1 MKAHGFV
8 NLRGTGTAST
18 NEDSVWPSF
27 TDVMMVIVM
36 VFLMALVVILI
47 RNVDLTD
54 QLDKTERRA
63 ERDSA
68 QKTALE
74 MNIAG
79 LGDEVVGLRLQLGE
93 VTRRAELAQVA
104 TVDRDQQIGQLV
116 QDVGSLE
123 QARDRL
129 VRDNEALAGRE
140 SALQAELLSLEQTQQ
155 ALLAVRGELEAEVT
169 RLDEEKS
176 GAEKEGRALSKTL
189 TTVTRERDVLLEDK
203 AQLVKKQS
211 ALQAELLSLEQTQ
224 QALLAVRGELE
235 AEVTRLDEEK
245 SGAEK
250 EGRALSKTLTTVTRE
265 RDVLLED
272 KAQLVKK
279 QSALRLDKESMVA
292 RLATQEALLVS
303 RQKELLTL
311 SSARQALGEEKAA
324 ATEALRSRTSER
336 DSLSLEKA
344 RLLEQGTTAALRL
357 EVLAEEK
364 REIAQQL
371 AQTALQVQAYKG
383 QVTALERAAKALETR
398 NKQLTEEGSQL
409 KETTGN
415 LITQTKQLQT
425 DLGGRSAEIIE
436 LAGEKRSLETR
447 IQQLN
452 VLKDRLTVSLAEM
465 TDDRDRVLRTER
477 VLQREKDRLLTQ
489 LTEAKQQQES
499 GAAEIVRLRRQVV
512 ELDEKEQALV
522 DERKVA
528 QNVIERLE
536 KKRTRMLQQAAA
548 LRAEN
553 AQLASDYLEAQR
565 IQRKMREDMA
575 GYSKKLDMA
584 EDAQRLSVQALA
596 TRKARYAEEIT
607 ALQVEQRALV
617 DELKGQYSK
626 LQVKYDRLVRPA
638 RTFLGKH
645 VVRIGYWKEGG
656 IFRYSI
662 REPGDPQAR
671 NINEQQLHLSLTAL
685 KSVYG
690 KRLYTKILFPR
701 EAELS
706 QKDAWR
712 FTHQILRQYDYYS
725 Q

>member
-116 QDVGSLE
+116 QDVASLE

-129 VRDNEALAGRE
+129 VRDNEALVGRE
-140 SALQAELLSLEQTQQ
+140 SALQTELLSLEQTQQ
-155 ALLAVRGELEAEVT
+155 ALLVVRGELEAEVT

-189 TTVTRERDVLLEDK
+189 TTVTRERD
-203 AQLVKKQS
+203 A
-211 ALQAELLSLEQTQ
+211 
-224 QALLAVRGELE
+224 
-235 AEVTRLDEEK
+235 
-245 SGAEK
+245 
-250 EGRALSKTLTTVTRE
+250 
-265 RDVLLED
+265 LLED

-279 QSALRLDKESMVA
+279 QSALRLDIESMVA

-324 ATEALRSRTSER
+324 ATEALRNRTSER

-344 RLLEQGTTAALRL
+344 RLLEQGKTAALRI

-371 AQTALQVQAYKG
+371 AETALQMQAYKG

-425 DLGGRSAEIIE
+425 DLGGRSAELIE
-436 LAGEKRSLETR
+436 LTGEKRSLETR

-465 TDDRDRVLRTER
+465 TDDRDRVVRTER

-489 LTEAKQQQES
+489 LTEAKQQQER

-512 ELDEKEQALV
+512 ELDDNEQALA
-522 DERKVA
+522 DERKVT

-575 GYSKKLDMA
+575 SYSKKLDMA
-584 EDAQRLSVQALA
+584 EDAQRMSVQALA

-617 DELKGQYSK
+617 DELKGQYSE

>member
-1 MKAHGFV
+1 MKAPGFV
-8 NLRGTGTAST
+8 NLRGTATAST

-54 QLDKTERRA
+54 QLDKTERRV

-68 QKTALE
+68 EKTAFE

-104 TVDRDQQIGQLV
+104 TADRDQQIGGLV
-116 QDVGSLE
+116 QSVASLE

-129 VRDNEALAGRE
+129 ARDNVTLVGRE
-140 SALQAELLSLEQTQQ
+140 GALQAELLSLEQMQQ
-155 ALLAVRGELEAEVT
+155 ALLAVRGELETEVT
-169 RLDEEKS
+169 RLDKEKS
-176 GAEKEGRALSKTL
+176 GVEKERR
-189 TTVTRERDVLLEDK
+189 V
-203 AQLVKKQS
+203 
-211 ALQAELLSLEQTQ
+211 
-224 QALLAVRGELE
+224 
-235 AEVTRLDEEK
+235 
-245 SGAEK
+245 
-250 EGRALSKTLTTVTRE
+250 LSKTLTTVTRE

-279 QSALRLDKESMVA
+279 QSALRIEKESMVA
-292 RLATQEALLVS
+292 RLAEQGALLAS
-303 RQKELLTL
+303 RQKQLVTL
-311 SSARQALGEEKAA
+311 SGAHQVLGEEKAA
-324 ATEALRSRTSER
+324 ATVALRSRTSER
-336 DSLSLEKA
+336 DILSLEKS
-344 RLLEQGTTAALRL
+344 RLLEEGTTNALRL

-364 REIAQQL
+364 REIARQL
-371 AQTALQVQAYKG
+371 AETAFQRQTFKG
-383 QVTALERAAKALETR
+383 QVTSLEHSAKELEAR
-398 NKQLTEEGSQL
+398 NKQLSEEGSQL
-409 KETTGN
+409 EEAAGH
-415 LITQTKQLQT
+415 LITQRKQLQT
-425 DLGGRSAEIIE
+425 DLRGRNTELTE
-436 LAGEKRSLETR
+436 LAGDKRSLETR

-452 VLKDRLTVSLAEM
+452 AVQDGLTASLKAM
-465 TDDRDRVLRTER
+465 TDDRDRLLRTER
-477 VLQREKDRLLTQ
+477 TLQREKDHLLAR
-489 LTEAKQQQES
+489 LTEARQQQEG

-512 ELDEKEQALV
+512 ELDKKEQALV
-522 DERKVA
+522 GEREAA
-528 QNVIERLE
+528 QNAIERLE
-536 KKRTRMLQQAAA
+536 KKRSRLLQQTAA

-553 AQLASDYLEAQR
+553 AHLASDYLEAQR
-565 IQRKMREDMA
+565 IQRQMREDIA
-575 GYSKKLDMA
+575 GYSKKLDVA
-584 EDAQRLSVQALA
+584 EGGQRMSVQALA
-596 TRKARYAEEIT
+596 ALKARYAKEIT
-607 ALQVEQRALV
+607 ALQAEQRALV
-617 DELKGQYSK
+617 DELKGQHSA

-638 RTFLGKH
+638 RTFLGKY

-656 IFRYSI
+656 IFRYSL
-662 REPGDPQAR
+662 REPRETQAR
-671 NINEQQLHLSLTAL
+671 NVNEQQLHRSLTAL

>member
-116 QDVGSLE
+116 QGVASLE

-129 VRDNEALAGRE
+129 VRDNEALVGRE
-140 SALQAELLSLEQTQQ
+140 SALEAELLSLEQTQQ

-189 TTVTRERDVLLEDK
+189 TTVTRERD
-203 AQLVKKQS
+203 A
-211 ALQAELLSLEQTQ
+211 
-224 QALLAVRGELE
+224 
-235 AEVTRLDEEK
+235 
-245 SGAEK
+245 
-250 EGRALSKTLTTVTRE
+250 
-265 RDVLLED
+265 LLED

-303 RQKELLTL
+303 RQKKLLTL
-311 SSARQALGEEKAA
+311 SSARQVLEEEKAA

-344 RLLEQGTTAALRL
+344 RLLEQGKTAALRI

-371 AQTALQVQAYKG
+371 AETALQMQAYKG

-425 DLGGRSAEIIE
+425 DLGGRSAELIE
-436 LAGEKRSLETR
+436 LTGEKRSLETR

-465 TDDRDRVLRTER
+465 TDDRDRVLRTKR

-499 GAAEIVRLRRQVV
+499 GAAEIVRLRRQVA
-512 ELDEKEQALV
+512 ELDEKEQALA
-522 DERKVA
+522 DERKVT

-536 KKRTRMLQQAAA
+536 KKRTRMLQQATA

-565 IQRKMREDMA
+565 IQRQMREDMA

-584 EDAQRLSVQALA
+584 EDAQRMSVQALA

>member
-116 QDVGSLE
+116 QDVASLE
-123 QARDRL
+123 QARDQL
-129 VRDNEALAGRE
+129 VRDNEALVGRE
-140 SALQAELLSLEQTQQ
+140 SALQTELLSLEQTQQ
-155 ALLAVRGELEAEVT
+155 ALLEVRGELEAEVT

-189 TTVTRERDVLLEDK
+189 TTVTRERD
-203 AQLVKKQS
+203 A
-211 ALQAELLSLEQTQ
+211 
-224 QALLAVRGELE
+224 
-235 AEVTRLDEEK
+235 
-245 SGAEK
+245 
-250 EGRALSKTLTTVTRE
+250 
-265 RDVLLED
+265 LLED

-279 QSALRLDKESMVA
+279 QSALRLDIESMVA

-336 DSLSLEKA
+336 DSLSIEKA

-364 REIAQQL
+364 REITQQL
-371 AQTALQVQAYKG
+371 AETALQMQAYKG

-425 DLGGRSAEIIE
+425 DLGGRSAELIE
-436 LAGEKRSLETR
+436 LTGEKRSLETR

-452 VLKDRLTVSLAEM
+452 VLKDSLTVSLAEM
-465 TDDRDRVLRTER
+465 TDERDRVLRTER

-512 ELDEKEQALV
+512 ELDENEQALA
-522 DERKVA
+522 DERKVT

-575 GYSKKLDMA
+575 SYSKKLDMA
-584 EDAQRLSVQALA
+584 EDAQRMSVQALA

-617 DELKGQYSK
+617 DELKGQYSE

>member
-104 TVDRDQQIGQLV
+104 TADRDQQIGQLV
-116 QDVGSLE
+116 QGVASLE

-129 VRDNEALAGRE
+129 VRDKEALVGRE

-189 TTVTRERDVLLEDK
+189 TTVTRERD
-203 AQLVKKQS
+203 A
-211 ALQAELLSLEQTQ
+211 
-224 QALLAVRGELE
+224 
-235 AEVTRLDEEK
+235 
-245 SGAEK
+245 
-250 EGRALSKTLTTVTRE
+250 
-265 RDVLLED
+265 LLED

-279 QSALRLDKESMVA
+279 QSALRLDIESMVA

-324 ATEALRSRTSER
+324 ATEALRNRTSER

-344 RLLEQGTTAALRL
+344 RLLEQGKTAALRI

-371 AQTALQVQAYKG
+371 AETALQMQAYKG

-425 DLGGRSAEIIE
+425 DLGGRSAELIE
-436 LAGEKRSLETR
+436 LTGEKRSLETR

-465 TDDRDRVLRTER
+465 TDDRDRVVRTER

-512 ELDEKEQALV
+512 ELDENEQALA
-522 DERKVA
+522 DERKVT
-528 QNVIERLE
+528 QKVIERLE

-575 GYSKKLDMA
+575 SYSKKLDMA
-584 EDAQRLSVQALA
+584 EDAQRMSVQALA

-617 DELKGQYSK
+617 DELKGQYSE

>member
-68 QKTALE
+68 EKTALE

-116 QDVGSLE
+116 QDVASLE
-123 QARDRL
+123 QARDQL
-129 VRDNEALAGRE
+129 VRDNEALVGRE

-189 TTVTRERDVLLEDK
+189 TTVTRERD
-203 AQLVKKQS
+203 A
-211 ALQAELLSLEQTQ
+211 
-224 QALLAVRGELE
+224 
-235 AEVTRLDEEK
+235 
-245 SGAEK
+245 
-250 EGRALSKTLTTVTRE
+250 
-265 RDVLLED
+265 LLED

-279 QSALRLDKESMVA
+279 QSALRLDIESMVA

-324 ATEALRSRTSER
+324 ATEALRNRTSER

-344 RLLEQGTTAALRL
+344 RLLEQGKTAALRI

-371 AQTALQVQAYKG
+371 AETALQMQAYKG

-425 DLGGRSAEIIE
+425 DLGGRSAELIE
-436 LAGEKRSLETR
+436 LTGEKRSLETR

-465 TDDRDRVLRTER
+465 TDDRDRVVRTER

-512 ELDEKEQALV
+512 ELDENEQALA
-522 DERKVA
+522 DERKVT

-575 GYSKKLDMA
+575 SYSKKLDMA
-584 EDAQRLSVQALA
+584 EDAQRMSVQALA

-617 DELKGQYSK
+617 DELKGQYSE

>member
-116 QDVGSLE
+116 QDVASLE
-123 QARDRL
+123 QARDQL
-129 VRDNEALAGRE
+129 VRDNEALVGRE
-140 SALQAELLSLEQTQQ
+140 SALQTELLSLEQTQQ

-189 TTVTRERDVLLEDK
+189 TTVTRERD
-203 AQLVKKQS
+203 A
-211 ALQAELLSLEQTQ
+211 
-224 QALLAVRGELE
+224 
-235 AEVTRLDEEK
+235 
-245 SGAEK
+245 
-250 EGRALSKTLTTVTRE
+250 
-265 RDVLLED
+265 LLED

-279 QSALRLDKESMVA
+279 QSALRLDIESMVA

-324 ATEALRSRTSER
+324 ATEALRNRTSER

-344 RLLEQGTTAALRL
+344 RLLEQGKTAALRI

-371 AQTALQVQAYKG
+371 AETALQMQAYKG

-425 DLGGRSAEIIE
+425 DLGGRSAELIE
-436 LAGEKRSLETR
+436 VTGEKRSLETR

-465 TDDRDRVLRTER
+465 TDDRDRVVRTER

-512 ELDEKEQALV
+512 ELDEKEQALA
-522 DERKVA
+522 DERKVT

-575 GYSKKLDMA
+575 SYSKKLDMA
-584 EDAQRLSVQALA
+584 EDAQRMSVQALA

-617 DELKGQYSK
+617 DELKGQYSE

-671 NINEQQLHLSLTAL
+671 NINEQQLHRSLTAL

>member
-1 MKAHGFV
+1 MKTHGFV

-116 QDVGSLE
+116 QDVASLE
-123 QARDRL
+123 QARDQL
-129 VRDNEALAGRE
+129 VRDNEALVGRE
-140 SALQAELLSLEQTQQ
+140 SALQTELLSLEQTQQ

-189 TTVTRERDVLLEDK
+189 TTVTRERD
-203 AQLVKKQS
+203 A
-211 ALQAELLSLEQTQ
+211 
-224 QALLAVRGELE
+224 
-235 AEVTRLDEEK
+235 
-245 SGAEK
+245 
-250 EGRALSKTLTTVTRE
+250 
-265 RDVLLED
+265 LLED

-279 QSALRLDKESMVA
+279 QSALRLDIESMVA

-324 ATEALRSRTSER
+324 ATEALRNRTSER

-344 RLLEQGTTAALRL
+344 RLLEQGKTAALRI

-371 AQTALQVQAYKG
+371 AETALQMQAYKG

-425 DLGGRSAEIIE
+425 DLGGRSAELIE
-436 LAGEKRSLETR
+436 LTGEKRSLETR

-465 TDDRDRVLRTER
+465 TDDRDRVVRTER
-477 VLQREKDRLLTQ
+477 VLQRERDRLLTQ

-512 ELDEKEQALV
+512 ELDENEQALA
-522 DERKVA
+522 DERKVT

-584 EDAQRLSVQALA
+584 EDAQRMSVQALA

-617 DELKGQYSK
+617 DELKGQYSE

>member
-116 QDVGSLE
+116 QDVVSLE
-123 QARDRL
+123 QARDQL
-129 VRDNEALAGRE
+129 VRDNEALVGRE
-140 SALQAELLSLEQTQQ
+140 SALQTELLSLEQTQQ
-155 ALLAVRGELEAEVT
+155 ALLVVRGELEAEVT
-169 RLDEEKS
+169 RLYEEKS

-189 TTVTRERDVLLEDK
+189 TTVTRERD
-203 AQLVKKQS
+203 A
-211 ALQAELLSLEQTQ
+211 
-224 QALLAVRGELE
+224 
-235 AEVTRLDEEK
+235 
-245 SGAEK
+245 
-250 EGRALSKTLTTVTRE
+250 
-265 RDVLLED
+265 LLED

-279 QSALRLDKESMVA
+279 QSALRLDIESMVA

-303 RQKELLTL
+303 RQKELLML

-324 ATEALRSRTSER
+324 ATEALRNRTSER

-344 RLLEQGTTAALRL
+344 RLLEQGKTAALRI

-371 AQTALQVQAYKG
+371 AETALQMQAYKG

-398 NKQLTEEGSQL
+398 NKQLAEEGSQL

-465 TDDRDRVLRTER
+465 TDDRDRVVRTER
-477 VLQREKDRLLTQ
+477 MLQREKDRLLTQ

-512 ELDEKEQALV
+512 ELDENEQALA
-522 DERKVA
+522 DERKVT

-575 GYSKKLDMA
+575 SYSKKLDMA
-584 EDAQRLSVQALA
+584 EDAQRMSVQALA

-617 DELKGQYSK
+617 DELKGQYSE

>member
-116 QDVGSLE
+116 QDVASLE
-123 QARDRL
+123 QARDQL
-129 VRDNEALAGRE
+129 VRDNEALVGRE
-140 SALQAELLSLEQTQQ
+140 SALQTELLSLEQTQQ
-155 ALLAVRGELEAEVT
+155 ALLVVRGELEAEVT

-189 TTVTRERDVLLEDK
+189 TTVTRERD
-203 AQLVKKQS
+203 A
-211 ALQAELLSLEQTQ
+211 
-224 QALLAVRGELE
+224 
-235 AEVTRLDEEK
+235 
-245 SGAEK
+245 
-250 EGRALSKTLTTVTRE
+250 
-265 RDVLLED
+265 LLED

-279 QSALRLDKESMVA
+279 QSALRLDIESMVA

-303 RQKELLTL
+303 RQKELLML

-324 ATEALRSRTSER
+324 ATEALRNRTSER

-344 RLLEQGTTAALRL
+344 RLLEQGKTAALRI

-371 AQTALQVQAYKG
+371 AETALQMQAYKG

-425 DLGGRSAEIIE
+425 DLGGRSAELIE
-436 LAGEKRSLETR
+436 LTGEKRSLETR

-512 ELDEKEQALV
+512 ELDEKEQALA
-522 DERKVA
+522 DERKVT

-575 GYSKKLDMA
+575 SYSKKLDMA
-584 EDAQRLSVQALA
+584 EDAQRMSVQALA

-617 DELKGQYSK
+617 DELKGQYSE

-671 NINEQQLHLSLTAL
+671 NINEQQLHRSLTAL

-712 FTHQILRQYDYYS
+712 FPHQILRQYDYYS

>member
-116 QDVGSLE
+116 QDVASLE
-123 QARDRL
+123 QARDQL
-129 VRDNEALAGRE
+129 VRDNEALVGRE
-140 SALQAELLSLEQTQQ
+140 SALQTELLSLEQTQQ

-189 TTVTRERDVLLEDK
+189 TTVTRERD
-203 AQLVKKQS
+203 A
-211 ALQAELLSLEQTQ
+211 
-224 QALLAVRGELE
+224 
-235 AEVTRLDEEK
+235 
-245 SGAEK
+245 
-250 EGRALSKTLTTVTRE
+250 
-265 RDVLLED
+265 LLED

-279 QSALRLDKESMVA
+279 QSALRLDIESMVA

-324 ATEALRSRTSER
+324 ATEALRNRTSER

-344 RLLEQGTTAALRL
+344 RLLEQGKTAALRI

-371 AQTALQVQAYKG
+371 AETALQMQAYKG
-383 QVTALERAAKALETR
+383 QVTALEAR

-409 KETTGN
+409 KETTGT

-425 DLGGRSAEIIE
+425 DLGGRSAELIE
-436 LAGEKRSLETR
+436 VTGEKRSLETR

-465 TDDRDRVLRTER
+465 TDDRDRVVRTER

-512 ELDEKEQALV
+512 ELDENEQALA
-522 DERKVA
+522 DERKVT

-575 GYSKKLDMA
+575 SYSKKLDMA
-584 EDAQRLSVQALA
+584 EDAQRMSVQALA

-617 DELKGQYSK
+617 DELKGQYSE

>member
-116 QDVGSLE
+116 QDVASLE
-123 QARDRL
+123 QARDQL
-129 VRDNEALAGRE
+129 VRDNEALVGRE
-140 SALQAELLSLEQTQQ
+140 SALQTELLSLEQTQQ

-189 TTVTRERDVLLEDK
+189 TTVTRERD
-203 AQLVKKQS
+203 A
-211 ALQAELLSLEQTQ
+211 
-224 QALLAVRGELE
+224 
-235 AEVTRLDEEK
+235 
-245 SGAEK
+245 
-250 EGRALSKTLTTVTRE
+250 
-265 RDVLLED
+265 LLED

-279 QSALRLDKESMVA
+279 QSALRLDIESMVA

-324 ATEALRSRTSER
+324 ATEALRNRTSER

-344 RLLEQGTTAALRL
+344 RLLEQGKTAALRL

-364 REIAQQL
+364 REITQQL
-371 AQTALQVQAYKG
+371 AETALQMQAYKG

-425 DLGGRSAEIIE
+425 DLGGRSAELIE
-436 LAGEKRSLETR
+436 VTGEKRSLETR

-512 ELDEKEQALV
+512 ELDENEQALA
-522 DERKVA
+522 DERKVT

-584 EDAQRLSVQALA
+584 EDAQRMSVQALA

-617 DELKGQYSK
+617 DELKGQYSE

>member
-116 QDVGSLE
+116 QDVASLE
-123 QARDRL
+123 QARDQL
-129 VRDNEALAGRE
+129 VRDNEALVGRE
-140 SALQAELLSLEQTQQ
+140 SALQTELLSLEQTQQ

-189 TTVTRERDVLLEDK
+189 TTVTRERD
-203 AQLVKKQS
+203 A
-211 ALQAELLSLEQTQ
+211 
-224 QALLAVRGELE
+224 
-235 AEVTRLDEEK
+235 
-245 SGAEK
+245 
-250 EGRALSKTLTTVTRE
+250 
-265 RDVLLED
+265 LLED

-279 QSALRLDKESMVA
+279 QSALRLDIESMVA

-324 ATEALRSRTSER
+324 ATEALRNRTSER

-344 RLLEQGTTAALRL
+344 RLLEQGKTAALRI

-371 AQTALQVQAYKG
+371 AETALQMQAYKG

-425 DLGGRSAEIIE
+425 DLGGRSAELIE
-436 LAGEKRSLETR
+436 LTGEKRSLETR

-465 TDDRDRVLRTER
+465 TDDRDRVVRTER

-512 ELDEKEQALV
+512 ELDENEQALA
-522 DERKVA
+522 DERKVT

-575 GYSKKLDMA
+575 SYSKKLDMA
-584 EDAQRLSVQALA
+584 EDAQRMSVQALA

-617 DELKGQYSK
+617 DELKGQYSE

>member
-116 QDVGSLE
+116 QGVASLE

-129 VRDNEALAGRE
+129 VRDNETLVGRE
-140 SALQAELLSLEQTQQ
+140 SALE
-155 ALLAVRGELEAEVT
+155 
-169 RLDEEKS
+169 
-176 GAEKEGRALSKTL
+176 
-189 TTVTRERDVLLEDK
+189 
-203 AQLVKKQS
+203 
-211 ALQAELLSLEQTQ
+211 AELLSLEQTQ

-311 SSARQALGEEKAA
+311 ASARQALGEEKAA

-383 QVTALERAAKALETR
+383 QVTALETR

-425 DLGGRSAEIIE
+425 DLGGRSAELIE
-436 LAGEKRSLETR
+436 LTGEKRSLETR

-499 GAAEIVRLRRQVV
+499 GAAEIVRLRRQVA
-512 ELDEKEQALV
+512 ELDEKEQALA

-584 EDAQRLSVQALA
+584 EDAQRMSVQALA

-617 DELKGQYSK
+617 DELKGQYSE

-662 REPGDPQAR
+662 REPGDPQVR

>member
-47 RNVDLTD
+47 RNGDLTD

-116 QDVGSLE
+116 QDVASLE

-129 VRDNEALAGRE
+129 VRDNEALVGRE
-140 SALQAELLSLEQTQQ
+140 SALQTELLSLEQTQQ

-189 TTVTRERDVLLEDK
+189 TTVTRERDALLEDK
-203 AQLVKKQS
+203 AQLVKKQ
-211 ALQAELLSLEQTQ
+211 
-224 QALLAVRGELE
+224 R
-235 AEVTRLDEEK
+235 
-245 SGAEK
+245 
-250 EGRALSKTLTTVTRE
+250 
-265 RDVLLED
+265 
-272 KAQLVKK
+272 
-279 QSALRLDKESMVA
+279 ALRLDIESMVA

-324 ATEALRSRTSER
+324 ATEALRNRTSER

-344 RLLEQGTTAALRL
+344 RLLEQGKTAALRI

-371 AQTALQVQAYKG
+371 AETALQMQAYKG
-383 QVTALERAAKALETR
+383 QVTALERAAKELETR

-425 DLGGRSAEIIE
+425 DLGGRSAELIE
-436 LAGEKRSLETR
+436 LTGEKRSLETR

-465 TDDRDRVLRTER
+465 TDDRDRVVRTER

-512 ELDEKEQALV
+512 ELDENEQALA
-522 DERKVA
+522 DERKVT

-536 KKRTRMLQQAAA
+536 KKRTRRLQQAAA

-575 GYSKKLDMA
+575 SYSKKLDMA
-584 EDAQRLSVQALA
+584 EDAQRMSVQALA

-617 DELKGQYSK
+617 DELKGQYSE

>member
-116 QDVGSLE
+116 QDVASLE
-123 QARDRL
+123 QARDQL
-129 VRDNEALAGRE
+129 VRDNEALVGRE
-140 SALQAELLSLEQTQQ
+140 SALQTELLSLEQTQQ

-189 TTVTRERDVLLEDK
+189 TTVTRERDALLEDQ

-211 ALQAELLSLEQTQ
+211 ALQTELLSLEQTQ

-250 EGRALSKTLTTVTRE
+250 EGRALSKTLTTVTQE
-265 RDVLLED
+265 RDALLED

-279 QSALRLDKESMVA
+279 QSALRLDIESMVA

-324 ATEALRSRTSER
+324 ATEALRNRTSER

-344 RLLEQGTTAALRL
+344 RLLEQGKTAALRI

-371 AQTALQVQAYKG
+371 AETALRMQAYKG

-425 DLGGRSAEIIE
+425 DLGGRSAELIE
-436 LAGEKRSLETR
+436 LTGEKRSLETR

-452 VLKDRLTVSLAEM
+452 VLKERLTVSLAEM
-465 TDDRDRVLRTER
+465 TDDRDRVVRTER
-477 VLQREKDRLLTQ
+477 VLQRERDRLLTQ

-512 ELDEKEQALV
+512 ELDENEQALA
-522 DERKVA
+522 DERKVT

-575 GYSKKLDMA
+575 SYSKKLDMA
-584 EDAQRLSVQALA
+584 EDAQRMSVQALA

-617 DELKGQYSK
+617 DELKGQYSE

-671 NINEQQLHLSLTAL
+671 NINEQQLHRSLTAL

>member
-79 LGDEVVGLRLQLGE
+79 LGDEVGGLRLQLGE

-116 QDVGSLE
+116 QDVASLE
-123 QARDRL
+123 QARDQL
-129 VRDNEALAGRE
+129 VRDNKALVSRE
-140 SALQAELLSLEQTQQ
+140 SVLQAELLSLEQTQQ

-189 TTVTRERDVLLEDK
+189 TTVTRERD
-203 AQLVKKQS
+203 A
-211 ALQAELLSLEQTQ
+211 
-224 QALLAVRGELE
+224 
-235 AEVTRLDEEK
+235 
-245 SGAEK
+245 
-250 EGRALSKTLTTVTRE
+250 
-265 RDVLLED
+265 LLED

-279 QSALRLDKESMVA
+279 QSALRLDIESMVA

-324 ATEALRSRTSER
+324 ATEALRNRTSER

-344 RLLEQGTTAALRL
+344 RLLEQGKTAALRI

-371 AQTALQVQAYKG
+371 AETALQMQAYKG

-425 DLGGRSAEIIE
+425 DLGGRSAELIE
-436 LAGEKRSLETR
+436 LTGEKRSLETR
-447 IQQLN
+447 LQQLN

-465 TDDRDRVLRTER
+465 TDDRDRVVRTER

-512 ELDEKEQALV
+512 ELDEKEQALA
-522 DERKVA
+522 DERKVT

-575 GYSKKLDMA
+575 SYSKKLDMA
-584 EDAQRLSVQALA
+584 EDAQRMSVQALA

-617 DELKGQYSK
+617 DELKGQYSE

>member
-116 QDVGSLE
+116 QDVASLE
-123 QARDRL
+123 QARDQL
-129 VRDNEALAGRE
+129 VRDNEALVGRE
-140 SALQAELLSLEQTQQ
+140 SALQTELLSLEQTQQ

-189 TTVTRERDVLLEDK
+189 TTVTRERD
-203 AQLVKKQS
+203 A
-211 ALQAELLSLEQTQ
+211 
-224 QALLAVRGELE
+224 
-235 AEVTRLDEEK
+235 
-245 SGAEK
+245 
-250 EGRALSKTLTTVTRE
+250 
-265 RDVLLED
+265 LLED

-279 QSALRLDKESMVA
+279 QSALRLDIESMVA

-324 ATEALRSRTSER
+324 ATEALRNRTSER

-344 RLLEQGTTAALRL
+344 RLLEQGKTAALRI

-371 AQTALQVQAYKG
+371 AETALQMQAYKG
-383 QVTALERAAKALETR
+383 QVTALETR

-425 DLGGRSAEIIE
+425 DLGGRSAELIE
-436 LAGEKRSLETR
+436 VTGEKRSLETR

-465 TDDRDRVLRTER
+465 TDDRDRVVRTER

-512 ELDEKEQALV
+512 ELDENEQALA
-522 DERKVA
+522 DERKVT

-584 EDAQRLSVQALA
+584 EDAQRMSVQALA

-617 DELKGQYSK
+617 DELKGQYSE

>member
-116 QDVGSLE
+116 QGVASLE

-129 VRDNEALAGRE
+129 VRDNEALVGRE
-140 SALQAELLSLEQTQQ
+140 SALEAELLSLEQTQQ

-169 RLDEEKS
+169 RLDKEKS
-176 GAEKEGRALSKTL
+176 G
-189 TTVTRERDVLLEDK
+189 V
-203 AQLVKKQS
+203 
-211 ALQAELLSLEQTQ
+211 
-224 QALLAVRGELE
+224 
-235 AEVTRLDEEK
+235 
-245 SGAEK
+245 EK

-425 DLGGRSAEIIE
+425 DLGGRSAELIE

-447 IQQLN
+447 LQQLN

-499 GAAEIVRLRRQVV
+499 GAAEIVRLRRQVA
-512 ELDEKEQALV
+512 ELDEKEQALAG
-522 DERKVA
+522 ERKVA

-584 EDAQRLSVQALA
+584 EDAQRMSVQALA

>member
-8 NLRGTGTAST
+8 NLRGTATAST

-54 QLDKTERRA
+54 QLDKTERRV
-63 ERDSA
+63 ELDSA

-79 LGDEVVGLRLQLGE
+79 LGDEVVGLRLQLGQ
-93 VTRRAELAQVA
+93 VTRRAELAQLA
-104 TVDRDQQIGQLV
+104 TADRDQQIGRLV
-116 QDVGSLE
+116 QGVASLE

-129 VRDNEALAGRE
+129 VRDNETLVGRE
-140 SALQAELLSLEQTQQ
+140 GALQAELLSLEQTQQ
-155 ALLAVRGELEAEVT
+155 ALLALRGELEAEVT
-169 RLDEEKS
+169 RLDKEKA
-176 GAEKEGRALSKTL
+176 GVEKEGRALSETL
-189 TTVTRERDVLLEDK
+189 TTVTRERDVLLEDT
-203 AQLVKKQS
+203 AQLVKKQ
-211 ALQAELLSLEQTQ
+211 
-224 QALLAVRGELE
+224 G
-235 AEVTRLDEEK
+235 
-245 SGAEK
+245 
-250 EGRALSKTLTTVTRE
+250 
-265 RDVLLED
+265 
-272 KAQLVKK
+272 
-279 QSALRLDKESMVA
+279 ALRLEKESMAA
-292 RLATQEALLVS
+292 RLSEQGVLLVS

-311 SSARQALGEEKAA
+311 ANAHQVLGEEKAA

-336 DSLSLEKA
+336 DILSLEKG
-344 RLLEQGTTAALRL
+344 RLLEEEKTNALRL

-371 AQTALQVQAYKG
+371 AQTALQMQAYKG
-383 QVTALERAAKALETR
+383 QLTALEYKAKKLGAR
-398 NKQLTEEGSQL
+398 NKQLSEEGSQL
-409 KETTGN
+409 KEAAGN

-425 DLGGRSAEIIE
+425 DLGGRSAELIE
-436 LAGEKRSLETR
+436 LAEEKQSLETR

-452 VLKDRLTVSLAEM
+452 VLKDGLADSLTTM

-477 VLQREKDRLLTQ
+477 VLQREKDRLLAQ
-489 LTEAKQQQES
+489 LTEARQQQEG

-512 ELDEKEQALV
+512 ELDEKEQALAG
-522 DERKVA
+522 ERKVA

-536 KKRTRMLQQAAA
+536 KTRTRMLQQAAT

-565 IQRKMREDMA
+565 VQREMRKDIV
-575 GYSKKLDMA
+575 GYSKKLDVA
-584 EDAQRLSVQALA
+584 EGAQRTSVHALA
-596 TRKARYAEEIT
+596 ARKARYAKEIT
-607 ALQVEQRALV
+607 ALQAEQRALV
-617 DELKGQYSK
+617 DELKGQYSA

-656 IFRYSI
+656 IFRYSL
-662 REPGDPQAR
+662 REPGDLQAR
-671 NINEQQLHLSLTAL
+671 NINEQQLHRSLTAL

-701 EAELS
+701 EAALS

>member
-1 MKAHGFV
+1 MKTHGFV

-116 QDVGSLE
+116 QGVASLE

-129 VRDNEALAGRE
+129 VRDNETLVGRE
-140 SALQAELLSLEQTQQ
+140 SALEAELLSLEQTQQ

-176 GAEKEGRALSKTL
+176 G
-189 TTVTRERDVLLEDK
+189 V
-203 AQLVKKQS
+203 
-211 ALQAELLSLEQTQ
+211 
-224 QALLAVRGELE
+224 
-235 AEVTRLDEEK
+235 
-245 SGAEK
+245 EK

-292 RLATQEALLVS
+292 RLAIQEALLVS

-344 RLLEQGTTAALRL
+344 RLLEQGATAALRL

-371 AQTALQVQAYKG
+371 AETALQMQAYKG
-383 QVTALERAAKALETR
+383 QVTALERAATALETR
-398 NKQLTEEGSQL
+398 NKQLAEEGSQL

-425 DLGGRSAEIIE
+425 DLGGRSAELIE

-447 IQQLN
+447 LQQLN
-452 VLKDRLTVSLAEM
+452 VLKDRLTASLAEM

-512 ELDEKEQALV
+512 ELDEKEQALA

-584 EDAQRLSVQALA
+584 EDAQRLSVKALA
-596 TRKARYAEEIT
+596 TRKARYAKEIT

>member
-68 QKTALE
+68 EKTALE

-116 QDVGSLE
+116 QDVASLE
-123 QARDRL
+123 QARDQL
-129 VRDNEALAGRE
+129 VRDNEALVGRE
-140 SALQAELLSLEQTQQ
+140 SALQTELLSLEQTQQ

-189 TTVTRERDVLLEDK
+189 TTVTRERD
-203 AQLVKKQS
+203 A
-211 ALQAELLSLEQTQ
+211 
-224 QALLAVRGELE
+224 
-235 AEVTRLDEEK
+235 
-245 SGAEK
+245 
-250 EGRALSKTLTTVTRE
+250 
-265 RDVLLED
+265 LLED

-279 QSALRLDKESMVA
+279 QSALRLDIESMVA

-324 ATEALRSRTSER
+324 ATEALRNRTSER

-344 RLLEQGTTAALRL
+344 RLLEQGKTAALRI

-371 AQTALQVQAYKG
+371 AETALQMQAYKG

-425 DLGGRSAEIIE
+425 DLGGRSAELIE
-436 LAGEKRSLETR
+436 LTGEKRSLETR

-489 LTEAKQQQES
+489 LTEAKQQQER

-512 ELDEKEQALV
+512 ELDEKEQALA
-522 DERKVA
+522 DERKVT

-548 LRAEN
+548 RRAEN

-584 EDAQRLSVQALA
+584 EDAQRMSVQALA

-617 DELKGQYSK
+617 DELKGQYSE

-671 NINEQQLHLSLTAL
+671 NINEQQLHRSLTAL

>member
-116 QDVGSLE
+116 QDVASLE
-123 QARDRL
+123 QARDQL
-129 VRDNEALAGRE
+129 VRDNEALVGRE
-140 SALQAELLSLEQTQQ
+140 SALQTELLSLEQTQQ

-189 TTVTRERDVLLEDK
+189 TTVTRERD
-203 AQLVKKQS
+203 A
-211 ALQAELLSLEQTQ
+211 
-224 QALLAVRGELE
+224 
-235 AEVTRLDEEK
+235 
-245 SGAEK
+245 
-250 EGRALSKTLTTVTRE
+250 
-265 RDVLLED
+265 LLED

-279 QSALRLDKESMVA
+279 QSALRLDIESMVA

-311 SSARQALGEEKAA
+311 SRARQALGEDKAA
-324 ATEALRSRTSER
+324 ATEALRNRTSER

-344 RLLEQGTTAALRL
+344 RLLEQGKTAALRI

-371 AQTALQVQAYKG
+371 ADTALQMQAYKG
-383 QVTALERAAKALETR
+383 QVTALETR

-425 DLGGRSAEIIE
+425 DLGGRSAELIE
-436 LAGEKRSLETR
+436 LTREKRSLETR

-465 TDDRDRVLRTER
+465 TDDRDRVVRTER

-512 ELDEKEQALV
+512 ELDENEQALA
-522 DERKVA
+522 DERKVT

-575 GYSKKLDMA
+575 SYSKKLDMA
-584 EDAQRLSVQALA
+584 EDAQRMSVQALA

-617 DELKGQYSK
+617 DELKGQYSE

>member
-54 QLDKTERRA
+54 QLDKTERRV
-63 ERDSA
+63 ELDSA

-79 LGDEVVGLRLQLGE
+79 LGDEVVGLRLQLGQ
-93 VTRRAELAQVA
+93 VTRRAELAQLA
-104 TVDRDQQIGQLV
+104 TADRDQQIGRLV
-116 QDVGSLE
+116 QGVASLE

-129 VRDNEALAGRE
+129 VRDNETLVGRE
-140 SALQAELLSLEQTQQ
+140 GALQAELLSLEQTQQ
-155 ALLAVRGELEAEVT
+155 ALLALRGELEAEVT
-169 RLDEEKS
+169 RLDKEKA
-176 GAEKEGRALSKTL
+176 G
-189 TTVTRERDVLLEDK
+189 V
-203 AQLVKKQS
+203 
-211 ALQAELLSLEQTQ
+211 
-224 QALLAVRGELE
+224 
-235 AEVTRLDEEK
+235 
-245 SGAEK
+245 EK

-279 QSALRLDKESMVA
+279 QSALRIEKESMAA
-292 RLATQEALLVS
+292 RLAEQGTLLAS
-303 RQKELLTL
+303 RQKQLVTL
-311 SSARQALGEEKAA
+311 SGAHQVLGEEQAA

-336 DSLSLEKA
+336 DILSLEKA
-344 RLLEQGTTAALRL
+344 RLLEEGTTNALRL

-364 REIAQQL
+364 RELEAEVTRLDKEKAGVEKEGRALSKTLTTVTRERDVLLEDKAQLVKKQS
-371 AQTALQVQAYKG
+371 ALRIEK
-383 QVTALERAAKALETR
+383 ESMAA
-398 NKQLTEEGSQL
+398 QLTE
-409 KETTGN
+409 
-415 LITQTKQLQT
+415 
-425 DLGGRSAEIIE
+425 
-436 LAGEKRSLETR
+436 TR
-447 IQQLN
+447 
-452 VLKDRLTVSLAEM
+452 
-465 TDDRDRVLRTER
+465 
-477 VLQREKDRLLTQ
+477 
-489 LTEAKQQQES
+489 QQQEG
-499 GAAEIVRLRRQVV
+499 GAADIVRLRRQVV
-512 ELDEKEQALV
+512 ERDEKEQALAG
-522 DERKVA
+522 ERKVA

-536 KKRTRMLQQAAA
+536 KTRTRMLQQAAT

-553 AQLASDYLEAQR
+553 AQLASDYLAAQR
-565 IQRKMREDMA
+565 IQREMRKDIV
-575 GYSKKLDMA
+575 GYSKKLDVA
-584 EDAQRLSVQALA
+584 EGVQRTSVHALA
-596 TRKARYAEEIT
+596 ARKARYAKEIT
-607 ALQVEQRALV
+607 ALQAEQRALV
-617 DELKGQYSK
+617 EELKGQYSA

-656 IFRYSI
+656 IFRYSL
-662 REPGDPQAR
+662 REPGDLQAR
-671 NINEQQLHLSLTAL
+671 NINEQQLHRSLTAL

-701 EAELS
+701 EAALS

>member
-116 QDVGSLE
+116 QDVASLE
-123 QARDRL
+123 QARDQL
-129 VRDNEALAGRE
+129 VRDNEALVGRE
-140 SALQAELLSLEQTQQ
+140 SALQTELLSLEQTQQ
-155 ALLAVRGELEAEVT
+155 ALLAVRGELEAEVTRLDEEKSGAEKEGRALSKTLTTVTRERDALLEDKAQLVKKQSVLQTELLSLEQTQQALLVVRGELEAEVT

-211 ALQAELLSLEQTQ
+211 AF
-224 QALLAVRGELE
+224 
-235 AEVTRLDEEK
+235 RLDI
-245 SGAEK
+245 
-250 EGRALSKTLTTVTRE
+250 
-265 RDVLLED
+265 
-272 KAQLVKK
+272 
-279 QSALRLDKESMVA
+279 ESMVA

-425 DLGGRSAEIIE
+425 DLGGRSAELIE
-436 LAGEKRSLETR
+436 LTGEKRSLETR

-465 TDDRDRVLRTER
+465 TDDRDRVVRTER

-512 ELDEKEQALV
+512 ELDEKEQALA
-522 DERKVA
+522 DERKVT

-553 AQLASDYLEAQR
+553 VQLASDYLEAQR
-565 IQRKMREDMA
+565 IQRQMREDMA

-584 EDAQRLSVQALA
+584 EDAQRMSVQALA

>member
-116 QDVGSLE
+116 QDVASLE
-123 QARDRL
+123 QARDQL
-129 VRDNEALAGRE
+129 VRDNEALVGRE
-140 SALQAELLSLEQTQQ
+140 SALQTELLSLEQTQQ
-155 ALLAVRGELEAEVT
+155 ALLVVRGELEAEVT

-189 TTVTRERDVLLEDK
+189 TTVTRERD
-203 AQLVKKQS
+203 A
-211 ALQAELLSLEQTQ
+211 
-224 QALLAVRGELE
+224 
-235 AEVTRLDEEK
+235 
-245 SGAEK
+245 
-250 EGRALSKTLTTVTRE
+250 
-265 RDVLLED
+265 LLED

-279 QSALRLDKESMVA
+279 QSALRLDIESMVA

-324 ATEALRSRTSER
+324 ATEALRNRTSER

-344 RLLEQGTTAALRL
+344 RLLEQGKTAALRI

-371 AQTALQVQAYKG
+371 AETALQMQAYKG

-425 DLGGRSAEIIE
+425 DLGGRSAELIE
-436 LAGEKRSLETR
+436 LTGEKRSLETR

-465 TDDRDRVLRTER
+465 TDDRDRVVRTER

-512 ELDEKEQALV
+512 ELDENEQALA
-522 DERKVA
+522 DERKVT

-575 GYSKKLDMA
+575 SYSKKLDMA
-584 EDAQRLSVQALA
+584 EDAQRMSVQALA

-617 DELKGQYSK
+617 DELKGQYSE

>member
-8 NLRGTGTAST
+8 NLRGSGTAST
-18 NEDSVWPSF
+18 NEDSAWPAF

-116 QDVGSLE
+116 QDVASLE
-123 QARDRL
+123 QARDQL
-129 VRDNEALAGRE
+129 VRDNEALVGRE
-140 SALQAELLSLEQTQQ
+140 SALQTELLSLEQTQQ

-189 TTVTRERDVLLEDK
+189 TTVTQERD
-203 AQLVKKQS
+203 A
-211 ALQAELLSLEQTQ
+211 
-224 QALLAVRGELE
+224 
-235 AEVTRLDEEK
+235 
-245 SGAEK
+245 
-250 EGRALSKTLTTVTRE
+250 
-265 RDVLLED
+265 LLED

-279 QSALRLDKESMVA
+279 QSALRLDIESMVA

-324 ATEALRSRTSER
+324 ATEALRNRTSER

-344 RLLEQGTTAALRL
+344 RLLEQGKTAALRL

-364 REIAQQL
+364 REITQQL
-371 AQTALQVQAYKG
+371 AETALQMQAYKG
-383 QVTALERAAKALETR
+383 QVTALERAAKELETR

-425 DLGGRSAEIIE
+425 DLGGRSAELIE
-436 LAGEKRSLETR
+436 LTGEKRSLETR

-512 ELDEKEQALV
+512 ELDENEQALA
-522 DERKVA
+522 DERKVT

-584 EDAQRLSVQALA
+584 EDAQRMSVQALA

-617 DELKGQYSK
+617 DELKGQYSE

>member
-116 QDVGSLE
+116 QDVASLE
-123 QARDRL
+123 QARDQL
-129 VRDNEALAGRE
+129 VRDNEALVGRE
-140 SALQAELLSLEQTQQ
+140 RALQTELLSLEQTQQ

-189 TTVTRERDVLLEDK
+189 TTVTRERD
-203 AQLVKKQS
+203 A
-211 ALQAELLSLEQTQ
+211 
-224 QALLAVRGELE
+224 
-235 AEVTRLDEEK
+235 
-245 SGAEK
+245 
-250 EGRALSKTLTTVTRE
+250 
-265 RDVLLED
+265 LLED

-279 QSALRLDKESMVA
+279 QSALRLDIESMVA

-324 ATEALRSRTSER
+324 ATEALRNRTSER

-344 RLLEQGTTAALRL
+344 RLLEQGKTAALRI

-371 AQTALQVQAYKG
+371 AETALQMQAYKG

-425 DLGGRSAEIIE
+425 DLGGRSAELIE
-436 LAGEKRSLETR
+436 LTGEKRSLETR

-465 TDDRDRVLRTER
+465 TDDRDRVVRTER
-477 VLQREKDRLLTQ
+477 VLQRERDRLLPQ

-512 ELDEKEQALV
+512 ELDEKEQALA
-522 DERKVA
+522 DERKVT

-575 GYSKKLDMA
+575 SYSKKLDMA
-584 EDAQRLSVQALA
+584 EDAQRMSVQALA

-617 DELKGQYSK
+617 DELKGQYSE

>member
-116 QDVGSLE
+116 QDVASLE
-123 QARDRL
+123 QARDQL
-129 VRDNEALAGRE
+129 VRDNEALVGRE
-140 SALQAELLSLEQTQQ
+140 SALQTELLSLEQTQQ

-189 TTVTRERDVLLEDK
+189 TTVTRERD
-203 AQLVKKQS
+203 A
-211 ALQAELLSLEQTQ
+211 
-224 QALLAVRGELE
+224 
-235 AEVTRLDEEK
+235 
-245 SGAEK
+245 
-250 EGRALSKTLTTVTRE
+250 
-265 RDVLLED
+265 LLED

-279 QSALRLDKESMVA
+279 QSALRLDIESMVA

-344 RLLEQGTTAALRL
+344 RLLEQGKTAALRL

-371 AQTALQVQAYKG
+371 VETVLQMQAYKG
-383 QVTALERAAKALETR
+383 QVTALETR

-425 DLGGRSAEIIE
+425 DLGGRSAELIE
-436 LAGEKRSLETR
+436 LTGEKRSLETR

-465 TDDRDRVLRTER
+465 TDDRDRVVRTER
-477 VLQREKDRLLTQ
+477 VLQREKDQLLTQ

-512 ELDEKEQALV
+512 ELDENEQALA
-522 DERKVA
+522 DERKVT

-575 GYSKKLDMA
+575 SYSKKLDMA
-584 EDAQRLSVQALA
+584 EDAQRMSVQALA

-617 DELKGQYSK
+617 DELKGQYSE

-645 VVRIGYWKEGG
+645 VVRIGYW
-656 IFRYSI
+656 
-662 REPGDPQAR
+662 
-671 NINEQQLHLSLTAL
+671 LSL
-685 KSVYG
+685 
-690 KRLYTKILFPR
+690 I
-701 EAELS
+701 
-706 QKDAWR
+706 
-712 FTHQILRQYDYYS
+712 HI
-725 Q
+725 

>member
-79 LGDEVVGLRLQLGE
+79 LGDEVVRLRLQVGE

-104 TVDRDQQIGQLV
+104 TVERDQQIGQLV
-116 QDVGSLE
+116 QDVASLE
-123 QARDRL
+123 QARDQL
-129 VRDNEALAGRE
+129 VRDNEALVGRE
-140 SALQAELLSLEQTQQ
+140 SALQTELLSLEQTQQ

-189 TTVTRERDVLLEDK
+189 TTVTRERD
-203 AQLVKKQS
+203 A
-211 ALQAELLSLEQTQ
+211 
-224 QALLAVRGELE
+224 
-235 AEVTRLDEEK
+235 
-245 SGAEK
+245 
-250 EGRALSKTLTTVTRE
+250 
-265 RDVLLED
+265 LLED

-324 ATEALRSRTSER
+324 ATEALRNRTSER

-344 RLLEQGTTAALRL
+344 RLLEQGKTAALRI

-371 AQTALQVQAYKG
+371 AETALQMQAYKG

-409 KETTGN
+409 KKTTGN

-425 DLGGRSAEIIE
+425 DLGGRSAELIE
-436 LAGEKRSLETR
+436 LTGEKRSLETR

-465 TDDRDRVLRTER
+465 TDDRDRVVRTER

-512 ELDEKEQALV
+512 ELDENEQALA
-522 DERKVA
+522 DERKVT

-536 KKRTRMLQQAAA
+536 KKRARMLQQAAA

-575 GYSKKLDMA
+575 SYSKKLDMA
-584 EDAQRLSVQALA
+584 EDAQRMSVQALA

-617 DELKGQYSK
+617 DELKGQYSE

>member
-116 QDVGSLE
+116 QDVASLE
-123 QARDRL
+123 QARDQL
-129 VRDNEALAGRE
+129 VRDNEALVGRE
-140 SALQAELLSLEQTQQ
+140 SALQTELLSLEQTQQ

-189 TTVTRERDVLLEDK
+189 TTVTRERD
-203 AQLVKKQS
+203 A
-211 ALQAELLSLEQTQ
+211 
-224 QALLAVRGELE
+224 
-235 AEVTRLDEEK
+235 
-245 SGAEK
+245 
-250 EGRALSKTLTTVTRE
+250 
-265 RDVLLED
+265 LLED

-279 QSALRLDKESMVA
+279 QSALRLDIESMVA

-324 ATEALRSRTSER
+324 ATEALRNRTSER

-344 RLLEQGTTAALRL
+344 RLLEQGKTAALRI

-371 AQTALQVQAYKG
+371 AETALQMQAYKG
-383 QVTALERAAKALETR
+383 QVTALEAR

-409 KETTGN
+409 KETTGT

-425 DLGGRSAEIIE
+425 DLGGRSAELIE
-436 LAGEKRSLETR
+436 LTGEKRSLETR

-452 VLKDRLTVSLAEM
+452 VLKDRLAVSLAEM
-465 TDDRDRVLRTER
+465 TDDRDRVVRTER

-512 ELDEKEQALV
+512 ELDEKEQALA
-522 DERKVA
+522 DERKVT

-584 EDAQRLSVQALA
+584 EDAQRMSVQALA

-617 DELKGQYSK
+617 DELKGQYSE